1 MESVGE
7 FRLRSRGPIV
17 STTGSGKDELEASE
31 AVRNDG
37 EVGVLR
43 DSNTG
48 LPKVMMQVYLAAEI
62 LEMNLQMEIVEPV
75 LTGLTASGSSELSG
89 KRSSLK
95 RARDRSIIQS
105 AKSVRAATDEKLDAQ
120 LKADNVETIWSD
132 ASNIDAALPYLQ
144 PAQRGDVLKLKSG

>member
-75 LTGLTASGSSELSG
+75 LTGLTAAEAVNYLVRDHLLNEQEIDQLYNLLNQLEL
-89 KRSSLK
+89 
-95 RARDRSIIQS
+95 
-105 AKSVRAATDEKLDAQ
+105 
-120 LKADNVETIWSD
+120 
-132 ASNIDAALPYLQ
+132 P
-144 PAQRGDVLKLKSG
+144 

>member
-1 MESVGE
+1 DSLLSEDQQLVKGLFLHVSNTNSDVESVGE

-48 LPKVMMQVYLAAEI
+48 LPKSDDASLLGGRNPRNESSNGDSGTSANRI
-62 LEMNLQMEIVEPV
+62 NS
-75 LTGLTASGSSELSG
+75 SGSSELSG

-95 RARDRSIIQS
+95 RAR
-105 AKSVRAATDEKLDAQ
+105 
-120 LKADNVETIWSD
+120 
-132 ASNIDAALPYLQ
+132 
-144 PAQRGDVLKLKSG
+144 

>member
-17 STTGSGKDELEASE
+17 STTGSGKMNLRLQKQSE
-31 AVRNDG
+31 MMEKLVP
-37 EVGVLR
+37 R

-75 LTGLTASGSSELSG
+75 LTGLTAAEAVNYLVRDHLLNEQEIDQLYNLLNQLEL
-89 KRSSLK
+89 
-95 RARDRSIIQS
+95 
-105 AKSVRAATDEKLDAQ
+105 
-120 LKADNVETIWSD
+120 
-132 ASNIDAALPYLQ
+132 P
-144 PAQRGDVLKLKSG
+144 